1 MSKTKINYFSI
12 KDKKF
17 TSYKK
22 ILIIAEI
29 GSNHNNDFKLCKKL
43 IYMSKQAGC
52 DGVKFQFFKANLL
65 VQENTRAYG
74 VLKKLEMFE
83 SWIPKISKICKL
95 LKLYFVCSVFDV
107 HSAKV
112 LKKYCD
118 IIKIASPEIKN
129 IPLIKSAIK
138 TKLPLIISTGY
149 SDPADLKKVFKL
161 IPLSH
166 HRKFSF
172 LHCTSQYPCTTK
184 NLNLNM
190 INYLTH
196 NYNSIPIGFS
206 DHSLSTNTGLSAVAT
221 GACIVEKH
229 ITLSKKLKGP
239 DHFFALD
246 QKELI
251 SYVRKIREFELSHG
265 SYAKKKIED
274 ENTVYVSIVSKKKL
288 SKDHKIKQED
298 LICKRTYSEGIG
310 SDKII
315 FVLNKKVKKN
325 IQKDHIIKISDI
337 Y

>member
-1 MSKTKINYFSI
+1 MSKMKINYFSI
-12 KDKKF
+12 KGKKF

-29 GSNHNNDFKLCKKL
+29 GSNHNNDFELCKKL

-65 VQENTRAYG
+65 VQENTRGYE
-74 VLKKLEMFE
+74 VLKKLEMPE
-83 SWIPKISKICKL
+83 SWISKISKICKL
-95 LKLYFVCSVFDV
+95 LKLYFVCSIFDV
-107 HSAKV
+107 YSAKV
-112 LKKYCD
+112 LKKHCD

-138 TKLPLIISTGY
+138 TKVPLIISTGY
-149 SDPADLKKVFKL
+149 SDPDDLKKVFKL
-161 IPLSH
+161 IPFSYN
-166 HRKFSF
+166 RKFSF
-172 LHCTSQYPCTTK
+172 LHCTSQYPCATK

-190 INYLTH
+190 INYLMH
-196 NYNSIPIGFS
+196 NYKSTPIGFS
-206 DHSLSTNTGLSAVAT
+206 DHSLSTNTGLSAVAI

-239 DHFFALD
+239 DHFFALE

-265 SYAKKKIED
+265 SYVKKKIKD
-274 ENTVYVSIVSKKKL
+274 ENTVFVSIVSKKQL
-288 SKDHKIKQED
+288 SKNHKIKQGD
-298 LICKRTYSEGIG
+298 LICKRTYSKGID
-310 SDKII
+310 SDKIKFI
-315 FVLNKKVKKN
+315 LNKKIKKN
-325 IQKDHIIKISDI
+325 MRKDHIIKISDI